1 MDASKFQKLG
11 IIDLIA
17 GRQIRC
23 IQTPFAGVSVVKA
36 RAALKMSV
44 EAAQILWQIKRAGLD
59 SGPGALAGLETMMQD
74 TDELQAELLRRIAA
88 QDRDA
93 LSEFYDQTA
102 RPLFSIACRMLG
114 NAADAEE
121 VIQDVFVQIWTKA
134 GMFDAKKGQPF
145 HWVLALTRNRCIDGL
160 RARQRRSRI
169 VVDTSGELELDQAVE
184 PAPVDSPLM
193 ENESAVIQSV
203 VNKLP
208 KDQRQA
214 IEMAF
219 FGGLTHQ
226 EIAESLNEPLGTVKA
241 RIRRGMLKLR
251 DALQNY
257 L

>member
-1 MDASKFQKLG
+1 LAAV
-11 IIDLIA
+11 II
-17 GRQIRC
+17 
-23 IQTPFAGVSVVKA
+23 VK
-36 RAALKMSV
+36 
-44 EAAQILWQIKRAGLD
+44 IRAGLKLLLEMAQIPWQIQWAA
-59 SGPGALAGLETMMQD
+59 SAIGRGGLAKFEPMIQD
-74 TDELQAELLRRIAA
+74 MEALQAELLRRIAA

-93 LSEFYDQTA
+93 LNEFYDQTA

-134 GMFDAKKGQPF
+134 GKFDAEKGQPF

-169 VVDTSGELELDQAVE
+169 MVDMAGETERDQAIE
-184 PAPVDSPLM
+184 LAPVDAPLM
-193 ENESAVIQSV
+193 EDDNAVIRSV
-203 VNKLP
+203 LNNLP

-226 EIAESLNEPLGTVKA
+226 EIAESLNEPLGTIKA

-251 DALQNY
+251 VALQTY